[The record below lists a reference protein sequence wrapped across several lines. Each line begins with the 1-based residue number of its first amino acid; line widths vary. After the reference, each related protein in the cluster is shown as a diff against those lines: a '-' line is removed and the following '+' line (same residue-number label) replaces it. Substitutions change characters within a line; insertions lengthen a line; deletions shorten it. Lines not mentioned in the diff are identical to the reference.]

1 MLNFN
6 FLEKDLGIVF
16 PPHFVHGFQ
25 EKCFSYHVLLT
36 DQILLPDCL
45 YFTRYWSIR
54 VLQLFV
60 NQVVM
65 SQVLTLTLSIK
76 SSHFSI
82 WPKSHDK
89 NLNILRTKKAF

>member
-25 EKCFSYHVLLT
+25 EKCFSYHVLLA

-65 SQVLTLTLSIK
+65 SQVLTLTLSI
-76 SSHFSI
+76 
-82 WPKSHDK
+82 
-89 NLNILRTKKAF
+89 